1 MVTNDRRFFWIL
13 EAILGVLVLLTIA
26 VMFSGKGEKDK
37 IAVIVRNSDAEKWAQ
52 FISGVKAAASDAGVD
67 IVIASTGGFSS
78 LAEEGALI
86 QQEIRSGADALI
98 LQPVPGEDEKEL
110 LQKAISGVPVILV
123 HNDFE
128 QETGEAGFPV
138 IKADNYAM
146 GETLAQMLLEDYAGT
161 LEDKT
166 IGIVNDRL
174 KSEAAKRDFLMHW
187 KEPAAVSS
195 GRCIRT
201 TKART
206 LIWQCLPRKK
216 QIWFLHLEPSSWR
229 APAPQKKKEKY
240 TEHWFMELQLRKRRS
255 IIWIM
260 IMSADW

>member
-13 EAILGVLVLLTIA
+13 EAVLGVLVLLTIA

-37 IAVIVRNSDAEKWAQ
+37 IAVIVRNSDAEKWTQ

-67 IVIASTGGFSS
+67 IVIASTGGFST
-78 LAEEGALI
+78 LTEESALI

-146 GETLAQMLLEDYAGT
+146 GEALAQMLLEDYAGT

-166 IGIVNDRL
+166 IGIVI
-174 KSEAAKRDFLMHW
+174 A
-187 KEPAAVSS
+187 
-195 GRCIRT
+195 
-201 TKART
+201 
-206 LIWQCLPRKK
+206 
-216 QIWFLHLEPSSWR
+216 
-229 APAPQKKKEKY
+229 
-240 TEHWFMELQLRKRRS
+240 
-255 IIWIM
+255 
-260 IMSADW
+260 

>member
-13 EAILGVLVLLTIA
+13 EAVLGVLVLLTIA

-52 FISGVKAAASDAGVD
+52 FISGVKTAASDAGVD
-67 IVIASTGGFSS
+67 IVIASTGGFST

-146 GETLAQMLLEDYAGT
+146 GEALAQMLLEDYAGT

-174 KSEAAKRDFLMHW
+174 KSEAA
-187 KEPAAVSS
+187 VSREKGLLDALEGTGCS
-195 GRCIRT
+195 ILW
-201 TKART
+201 T
-206 LIWQCLPRKK
+206 L
-216 QIWFLHLEPSSWR
+216 
-229 APAPQKKKEKY
+229 Y
-240 TEHWFMELQLRKRRS
+240 TDNE
-255 IIWIM
+255 
-260 IMSADW
+260 SADIDLSLIHI